1 MMLNIHKSK
10 DGPQQAT
17 KHTSTGTRVQ
27 FYSINLPLFYMY
39 MASLGKKKI
48 QYIFC
53 TSALLLIE
61 RTMFYFPVTSLFV
74 DTHPEVPMDGQWGP
88 SEETGVC
95 LLPRYPGH
103 E

>member
-39 MASLGKKKI
+39 MASLSKKKI

-61 RTMFYFPVTSLFV
+61 KDYVLFPSYLIVCRYTSRGANGRTVGSL
-74 DTHPEVPMDGQWGP
+74 
-88 SEETGVC
+88 
-95 LLPRYPGH
+95 
-103 E
+103 